1 MRYRLMRY
9 RLRRRGLIVI
19 FALVFAVIGYTAYMY
34 SVTMNMSNQVFSLP
48 TTIVDIAQAEPHN
61 YNTTIYFV
69 VTDDMTKYMR
79 LSVYAVP
86 SDLTLSPDAVMTI
99 DIVDSEGNIVG
110 SGTGVYD
117 GSKFDI
123 TICNETIEKPFPVER
138 NEKYW
143 LFITIDG
150 IESFGASP
158 SITLNFYDVEAYS
171 RP

>member
-1 MRYRLMRY
+1 MKY
-9 RLRRRGLIVI
+9 RLRRRGLVVI
-19 FALVFAVIGYTAYMY
+19 FALVFAVVGYTAYMY
-34 SVTMNMSNQVFSLP
+34 SVTMNMSNQVF
-48 TTIVDIAQAEPHN
+48 TFNNAVVDIVQAEPHN
-61 YNTTIYFV
+61 YNTTIYF
-69 VTDDMTKYMR
+69 TIDDDMTKYMR
-79 LSVYAVP
+79 LSVYAMP
-86 SDLTLSPDAVMTI
+86 SDLTLRNDAVMTI
-99 DIVDSEGNIVG
+99 DIVAENGSIVG
-110 SGTGVYD
+110 TGTGVYD

-123 TICNETIEKPFPVER
+123 IISSNTSIEKPFPVER